1 MWVVNSIDEL
11 VKYRWQQNIQKL
23 MIKQPIPIIALGYLF
38 AKILQTFPKY
48 SDDFIYFYIP

>member
-1 MWVVNSIDEL
+1 MIVNSIDEL